1 MKEGEYR
8 VCQCCNG
15 KKEFVWDDSSHETCV
30 SEDQDGIYEEGRIH
44 ITARAMVKL
53 RRSRW
58 EEQVGWPEEERRY
71 MGHEVLP
78 EDRHG
83 QPVPMVIVGTDVVS
97 LYPNLKIK
105 EVIKAVN
112 KAIMKADVKWEDIDY
127 LEAARYVALNWTD
140 ERCRASPLGRILPR
154 RRGKTGSRPGLTGR
168 GNIFG
173 HNFFQNPKFFWP
185 ILGNF

>member
-97 LYPNLKIK
+97 LYPIPKPEDKGGDQSCQQGHHEGGREVGGYRLPGSSTVCCLKL
-105 EVIKAVN
+105 
-112 KAIMKADVKWEDIDY
+112 D
-127 LEAARYVALNWTD
+127 
-140 ERCRASPLGRILPR
+140 
-154 RRGKTGSRPGLTGR
+154 
-168 GNIFG
+168 
-173 HNFFQNPKFFWP
+173 
-185 ILGNF
+185 